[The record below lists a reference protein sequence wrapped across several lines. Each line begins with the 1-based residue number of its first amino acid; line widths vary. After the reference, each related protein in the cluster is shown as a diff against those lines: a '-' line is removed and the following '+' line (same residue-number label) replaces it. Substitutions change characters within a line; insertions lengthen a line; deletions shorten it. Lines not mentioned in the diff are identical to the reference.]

1 MKMKKM
7 IHTPEGMRDVYGVE
21 CERKLYLQKKLQKV
35 FHVYGYQDIET
46 PTVEYAD
53 VFSQEIAMTPSE
65 ELYRFSDREGNSLA
79 LRPDFTPSIARAA
92 SNCFLPED
100 FPIRLCYQ
108 GNTFVNHFTYPG
120 GWKESTQLGVE
131 LLGEDSVDAD
141 GEIIALAVHALKE
154 TGLTDFHIR
163 IGQTDFY
170 RSLVEETGIESD
182 VLAMLQELH
191 VSGSCSILQKAKSMT
206 QNPKAAA
213 AIERLEELYD
223 VLTQYGCE
231 SYVIFDLGMRSNN
244 PYYTG
249 IFFQGFAD
257 VTDEVLVKGGRY
269 NHLLE
274 IFAQKKPSIGF
285 CLMME
290 PMMHAL
296 ERQKID
302 VPIYKGRTLLVYD
315 AKTRNL
321 AIRMSIAHRERYMEI
336 QCMRMEEGKTAQDY
350 IPYGK
355 HHQFVELVYPIS
367 ADEIRVYNL
376 FTDETVKT
384 DWDGFR

>member
-1 MKMKKM
+1 MNMKKM
-7 IHTPEGMRDVYGVE
+7 IHTLKGVRDIYGVE
-21 CERKLYLQKKLQKV
+21 CERKLYLQKKLQNV

-46 PTVEYAD
+46 PTIEYFD
-53 VFSQEIAMTPSE
+53 VFSQKIGTTPSE
-65 ELYRFSDREGNSLA
+65 DLYKFFDKEGNALV

-92 SNCFLPED
+92 SSCFQPED
-100 FPIRLCYQ
+100 FPVRLCYQ
-108 GNTFVNHFTYPG
+108 GNTFINSSTDPSG
-120 GWKESTQLGVE
+120 CKESTQLGAE
-131 LLGEDSVDAD
+131 LMGEDSVDAD
-141 GEIIALAVHALKE
+141 GEIIALAIHALKE
-154 TGLTDFHIR
+154 TGLKDFHIR
-163 IGQTDFY
+163 IGQMDFY
-170 RSLVEETGIESD
+170 RSLVEEDGIRED
-182 VLAMLQELH
+182 LLALLQM
-191 VSGSCSILQKAKSMT
+191 SGSFSILQKAKTMT
-206 QNPKAAA
+206 ENPKAVA
-213 AIERLEELYD
+213 AIEQLEELYD

-231 SYVIFDLGMRSNN
+231 QYVLFDLGMASKY

-249 IFFQGFAD
+249 IFFQGSAD
-257 VTDEVLVKGGRY
+257 LSEEVLVKGGRY

-274 IFAQKKPSIGF
+274 AFGKQKPSVGF

-290 PMMHAL
+290 PMMNAL
-296 ERQKID
+296 EQQKID

-336 QCMRMEEGKTAQDY
+336 QCMRMEEGKTVQDY

-367 ADEIRVYNL
+367 TDEIQVYNL